1 LEEDQVLEDLQVR
14 VVQVEEVVQEDLV
27 DLVDPQVRVVQ
38 KVLAVE
44 EVQKDTLDKVE
55 IKDMVVIMES
65 RE

>member
-1 LEEDQVLEDLQVR
+1 MEEDQVLEDLQVR

-44 EVQKDTLDKVE
+44 EVQKDTVDKVE